1 MSATRLNG
9 SHDIILGQAAILA
22 SALDARR
29 INAMLQHQATNGWRE
44 RQRGGSAFV
53 LRWLRRFGGRGRGR
67 GSSGGCRRRS
77 STGLPLRRRGAT
89 FLEKGPE
96 SPNFYRVTLPNPPHA
111 HEHRHRRNPI
121 HPHRTGVQGDNWLTE
136 SEK

>member
-29 INAMLQHQATNGWRE
+29 IKAMLQHQATNGWRE

-53 LRWLRRFGGRGRGR
+53 LRWLRRFGGRGRG
-67 GSSGGCRRRS
+67 SSRS
-77 STGLPLRRRGAT
+77 
-89 FLEKGPE
+89 E
-96 SPNFYRVTLPNPPHA
+96 
-111 HEHRHRRNPI
+111 EH
-121 HPHRTGVQGDNWLTE
+121 T
-136 SEK
+136 SELQSLMRISYAVFCLKKQQHTSQTPTI

>member
-29 INAMLQHQATNGWRE
+29 IKAMLQHQATNGWRE

-53 LRWLRRFGGRGRGR
+53 LRWLRRFGGRGRG
-67 GSSGGCRRRS
+67 SSGRCRRRS
-77 STGLPLRRRGAT
+77 STGLLLRRRAAT
-89 FLEKGPE
+89 FLDIGQEDRKSVG
-96 SPNFYRVTLPNPPHA
+96 
-111 HEHRHRRNPI
+111 
-121 HPHRTGVQGDNWLTE
+121 
-136 SEK
+136 

>member
-53 LRWLRRFGGRGRGR
+53 LRWLRRFGGHGRGR
-67 GSSGGCRRRS
+67 GSSGRS
-77 STGLPLRRRGAT
+77 
-89 FLEKGPE
+89 E
-96 SPNFYRVTLPNPPHA
+96 
-111 HEHRHRRNPI
+111 EHTSALQSLMRISYAVFCFKKKNKHN
-121 HPHRTGVQGDNWLTE
+121 D
-136 SEK
+136 

>member
-77 STGLPLRRRGAT
+77 STGLLLRRRAAT
-89 FLEKGPE
+89 FLDIGQE
-96 SPNFYRVTLPNPPHA
+96 SPYRSD
-111 HEHRHRRNPI
+111 EH
-121 HPHRTGVQGDNWLTE
+121 T
-136 SEK
+136 SELQSLMRISYAVFRLKKKNI

>member
-1 MSATRLNG
+1 MRYVWFFVGFVFFKQKTAYEMRISDWSSDVCSSDL
-9 SHDIILGQAAILA
+9 
-22 SALDARR
+22 LDARR

-77 STGLPLRRRGAT
+77 STGLLLRRRAAT
-89 FLEKGPE
+89 
-96 SPNFYRVTLPNPPHA
+96 
-111 HEHRHRRNPI
+111 
-121 HPHRTGVQGDNWLTE
+121 
-136 SEK
+136 

>member
-22 SALDARR
+22 SALGARR

-77 STGLPLRRRGAT
+77 STGLLLRRRSEERRVGKECVST
-89 FLEKGPE
+89 CRSRG
-96 SPNFYRVTLPNPPHA
+96 SP
-111 HEHRHRRNPI
+111 
-121 HPHRTGVQGDNWLTE
+121 DD
-136 SEK
+136 